1 MPLQPGTTLG
11 PYSVAAKIGEGGM
24 GEDLAERWERRDG
37 TAGAPGRWTSNHD
50 LQQFGHQL
58 STSEARRP

>member
-1 MPLQPGTTLG
+1 MPLQPGTTIG

-37 TAGAPGRWTSNHD
+37 TAGGPPGDRCSITTS
-50 LQQFGHQL
+50 G
-58 STSEARRP
+58 SSATS